1 MIQDIIDSIEM
12 EYYMEKFE
20 KQLFDF
26 STVKSFLIYVR
37 EYIKDNNNQ
46 LALEIADTVAHGD
59 RDNGLVFKNLKTSID
74 NNYQLNKFGKVDRY
88 HGIQEKEWYNYWSKF
103 FKQFNITLNKDSLYE
118 VSLCLVSI
126 LQNTKYEIK
135 DDMKKIISTGHLG
148 LIKGSDHS
156 LCLETHEDKDD
167 A

>member
-59 RDNGLVFKNLKTSID
+59 RDNGLVLKI
-74 NNYQLNKFGKVDRY
+74 
-88 HGIQEKEWYNYWSKF
+88 
-103 FKQFNITLNKDSLYE
+103 
-118 VSLCLVSI
+118 
-126 LQNTKYEIK
+126 
-135 DDMKKIISTGHLG
+135 
-148 LIKGSDHS
+148 
-156 LCLETHEDKDD
+156 
-167 A
+167 

>member
-59 RDNGLVFKNLKTSID
+59 RDNGLVFKI
-74 NNYQLNKFGKVDRY
+74 
-88 HGIQEKEWYNYWSKF
+88 
-103 FKQFNITLNKDSLYE
+103 
-118 VSLCLVSI
+118 
-126 LQNTKYEIK
+126 
-135 DDMKKIISTGHLG
+135 
-148 LIKGSDHS
+148 
-156 LCLETHEDKDD
+156 
-167 A
+167 